1 MKQDEKLSYSRLIT
15 RTKYF
20 QEKSLELEKELIFVR
35 DHLQMVETKME
46 ELQYENNAKGKS
58 IEASQ
63 VRMEEL
69 EKELTEA
76 QQKIKTLDDE
86 RSRLTVELEK
96 AKKEIEM
103 KQKTSNDLKVK
114 FEALEKRYQGAVS
127 EGRIKNYEQLLT
139 TMQNDINEKELQI
152 QLFKAKVKD
161 YEKRMKYRSKSN
173 EGSVSQ
179 PTESTEKLKSLA
191 YFNYSIIVQDKK
203 SFIIRG
209 DLQITNSGSTM
220 LKNPV
225 VCFRFRPAETA
236 IIKGQILTVEQAET
250 RGATSGTQW
259 TFMDSD
265 WMSKA
270 RDRGEIWVS
279 PLGDVSIKPGDNMGI
294 ENFQI
299 PFKSTIHEPFIVE
312 GFVYFYEQDYKIK
325 TSNQIAISY

>member
-1 MKQDEKLSYSRLIT
+1 MIT

-35 DHLQMVETKME
+35 DHLQLVETKME
-46 ELQYENNAKGKS
+46 ELQYENDAKGES
-58 IEASQ
+58 FEAAQ
-63 VRMEEL
+63 GRMQEL
-69 EKELTEA
+69 EKELNDA
-76 QQKIKTLDDE
+76 HQKIKTLDEE
-86 RSRLTVELEK
+86 RTRLTVDLEK
-96 AKKEIEM
+96 AQKEIGV

-114 FEALEKRYQGAVS
+114 LEALEKKYQGAVS

-139 TMQNDINEKELQI
+139 TMQNDINEKEVQI
-152 QLFKAKVKD
+152 QQFKTKVKD
-161 YEKRMKYRSKSN
+161 YERRMKYRTEGN
-173 EGSVSQ
+173 EVNNTQS
-179 PTESTEKLKSLA
+179 TETIEKLKSLA

-203 SFIIRG
+203 SFIVRG
-209 DLQITNSGSTM
+209 DLQIANSGSMT

-279 PLGDVSIKPGDNMGI
+279 PLGDVSIQPGGQIGI
-294 ENFQI
+294 DNFQI
-299 PFKSTIHEPFIVE
+299 PFKSEIHEPFVVE
-312 GFVYFYEQDYKIK
+312 GFIYFYEQDYKIK

>member
-35 DHLQMVETKME
+35 DHLQLVETKME
-46 ELQYENNAKGKS
+46 ELQYENNAKGES
-58 IEASQ
+58 IEASR

-69 EKELTEA
+69 QKELTEA
-76 QQKIKTLDDE
+76 QQKIKTLDEE
-86 RSRLTVELEK
+86 RSSLTVELEK
-96 AKKEIEM
+96 AQKEVEV
-103 KQKTSNDLKVK
+103 KQKSSNDLKVR

-139 TMQNDINEKELQI
+139 TMQNDINEKDQQI
-152 QLFKAKVKD
+152 QQFKAKVKD

-173 EGSVSQ
+173 EDSDSKT
-179 PTESTEKLKSLA
+179 PESTEKLKSLA

-209 DLQITNSGSTM
+209 DLQIANSGSTT

-279 PLGDVSIKPGDNMGI
+279 PLGDVSIKPGDKIGI

-299 PFKSTIHEPFIVE
+299 PFKSSIHEPFIVE